1 MGVESADTATNP
13 IQNTSACLDFS
24 RFTVLVLP
32 AMLNRFSLIWRRTRR
47 RLFYPLLSLVL
58 ALGVVVVTPHLA
70 QASLIDLIF
79 NGIQAIQLSN
89 ISDRQ
94 EVQIGQQ
101 INRQL
106 VGSEIRLY
114 RNQEI
119 TSYIN
124 EIGQRLEQQS
134 KRPDIPYTFQV
145 VNDKSINAFATMGGF
160 VYVNTGLIAAAD
172 NEAQLASVMA
182 HEIGHI
188 AGRHAIAQM
197 RQAAVTRGL
206 AAAAGLDRNTIVNIG
221 VELAMQRPNSRKD
234 EFEADQMGLETLK
247 KVGYAPSA
255 MVAFME
261 KLLKKGN
268 SLPTFLSTHPAT
280 SDRIK
285 ALEQAIPSATA
296 NVGEG
301 LNDMA
306 YKDKIRVLLRT

>member
-1 MGVESADTATNP
+1 
-13 IQNTSACLDFS
+13 
-24 RFTVLVLP
+24 
-32 AMLNRFSLIWRRTRR
+32 MLNRFSLLWRRCRR
-47 RLFYPLLSLVL
+47 RFLYPLLSLVL
-58 ALGVVVVTPHLA
+58 ALSVIFITPLVA

-106 VGSEIRLY
+106 VGTEIKLY

-160 VYVNTGLIAAAD
+160 VYIHAGLIAAAD

-206 AAAAGLDRNTIVNIG
+206 AAAAGLDRNTMVNIG
-221 VELAMQRPNSRKD
+221 VELAVGRPNSRKD
-234 EFEADQMGLETLK
+234 EFEADQLGLDTLK
-247 KVGYAPSA
+247 KAGYAPSA
-255 MVAFME
+255 MVGFME

-280 SDRIK
+280 SDRIN
-285 ALEQAIPSATA
+285 ALEQAIPPTTA

-301 LNDMA
+301 LNNIA

>member
-1 MGVESADTATNP
+1 MATATNP
-13 IQNTSACLDFS
+13 IQITSSFLDFF
-24 RFTVLVLP
+24 RLTVLVLS
-32 AMLNRFSLIWRRTRR
+32 AMLNRFSLLWRRCRR
-47 RLFYPLLSLVL
+47 RFLYPLLSLVL
-58 ALGVVVVTPHLA
+58 ALSVIFITPLVA

-106 VGSEIRLY
+106 VGTEIKLY

-124 EIGQRLEQQS
+124 QIGQRLEQQS

-160 VYVNTGLIAAAD
+160 VYIHAGLIAAAD

-206 AAAAGLDRNTIVNIG
+206 AAAAGLDRNTMVNIG
-221 VELAMQRPNSRKD
+221 VELAVGRPNSRKD
-234 EFEADQMGLETLK
+234 EFEADQMGLDTLK
-247 KVGYAPSA
+247 KAGYAPSA
-255 MVAFME
+255 MVGFME
-261 KLLKKGN
+261 KLLKKEN
-268 SLPTFLSTHPAT
+268 SQPTFLSTHPAT

-285 ALEQAIPSATA
+285 ALEQAIAPATA

-301 LNDMA
+301 LNNIA